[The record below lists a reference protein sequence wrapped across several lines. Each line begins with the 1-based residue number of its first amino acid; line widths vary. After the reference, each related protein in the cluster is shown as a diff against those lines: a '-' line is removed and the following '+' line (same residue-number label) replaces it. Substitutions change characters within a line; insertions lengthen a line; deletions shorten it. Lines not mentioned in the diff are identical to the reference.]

1 MTAFCPSCGAPYSEG
16 ARFCGACGTKRP
28 DRESVTARLTHGE
41 RRNMTVLFA
50 DLVESTRMIDGRDP
64 EELMDGLAAYRMA
77 IREAV
82 ERFGGFIL
90 HHLGD
95 GVIVCFGYPIGNET
109 AAERAVRAGL
119 AIVEAVAKLSAGSV
133 ALRARVGVATGVI
146 VSQAN
151 PATDRIEDNFTGAAL
166 NIAARL
172 QGVADPGQVVMARST
187 AQLTQ
192 GLFIA
197 RSLGPQTL
205 KGFAEPVEAFAI
217 EGVRETR
224 SRFERRREVANAP
237 LINRYAERELL
248 LKLFGEAVAGTG
260 RTIYIVGEPGIGKSR
275 LAHIFGEIAGDAEF
289 RQFGLQCNA
298 ALANT
303 ALHPHIDLLQKQCGI
318 AAEDG
323 AGARLG
329 KLKAFLAGRRT
340 SDPET
345 LALAASLLS
354 IESPEAPPVAMPPPE
369 QRARTLGVLRELLLL
384 ETKEAPIVLVY
395 EDLHWADPTSQ
406 DLVAQLVEA
415 SRSARLLL
423 IATTRP
429 GARPEWAAAD
439 NVTALHLDRLSAE
452 DSSRFAEAIG
462 LNAGLSRIDID
473 RIVKRTDG
481 VPLFVEE
488 MTRMMLDAPDRARRA
503 DLPESLSDLL
513 TERLDRLGDARRYL
527 QVGAII
533 GREFSAALL
542 AAVVEE
548 PAGDLRE
555 PLAALLASGLVQ
567 QGGDGALIFKHALIQ
582 DAAYASLLVRPRRD
596 LHARVAQCLVTGFAE
611 IGEREPE
618 MVARHLTAA
627 AKPLEAAG
635 WWLRAGGAAVGRGSP
650 QEAAAALQ
658 AGLDALAGEPD
669 NEARRRA
676 ELGLLA
682 VLGPAHMVM
691 RGPGSSAF
699 GAVQRRAYDTCR
711 SLPDTPSLF
720 RITYGLALS
729 HWGRAELSTAL
740 PLAAALDEAMRA
752 DPATEHILAAGNM
765 NGMIRLHLGDAA
777 GARGRLTETVSLYRP
792 ERDAALY
799 PHYLMDFGVFGRF
812 YLAIACAMTGDGE
825 EGARHARD
833 SAALAETLGQPHSIG
848 FSMLANFIIAMLRD
862 DPATA
867 REWAARC
874 MPFAGARGFP
884 EFVAFAVIAL
894 GWADMREGKV
904 EQGLAQFERG
914 VEAWHATGFETWQTW
929 FGALR
934 MEALA
939 RLGRRDEALAE
950 GARQTERAARNGER
964 LFEGHIARAQA
975 LARGER
981 PA

>member
-1 MTAFCPSCGAPYSEG
+1 LTSFCPSCGAPFSEG
-16 ARFCGACGTKRP
+16 ARFCGASGTKRP
-28 DRESVTARLTHGE
+28 ERESATARLTHGE

-82 ERFGGFIL
+82 DRFGGFIL

-95 GVIVCFGYPIGNET
+95 GVIVCFGYPIGNED
-109 AAERAVRAGL
+109 AAERAVRAAL
-119 AIVEAVAKLSAGSV
+119 AIADAVAKLTAGPV
-133 ALRARVGVATGVI
+133 ALRVRVGIATGVI

-172 QGVADPGQVVMARST
+172 QSVAEPGQVVVAQST
-187 AQLTQ
+187 ARLAH
-192 GLFIA
+192 GVFVA

-205 KGFAEPVEAFAI
+205 KGFADPVEAFVVS
-217 EGVRETR
+217 GLREAR
-224 SRFERRREVANAP
+224 SRFARRLELANAP
-237 LINRYAERELL
+237 LINRHAECGLL
-248 LKLFGEAVAGTG
+248 LKLFGEAALGSG

-275 LAHIFGEIAGDAEF
+275 LAHVLGEIAGEAEF
-289 RQFGLQCNA
+289 KQFGLQCNA

-303 ALHPHIDLLQKQCGI
+303 ALHPHIELLQRQCGI
-318 AAEDG
+318 AAEDD

-329 KLKAFLAGRRT
+329 KLKAYLASRRP
-340 SDPET
+340 SEPEA
-345 LALAASLLS
+345 LALLASLL
-354 IESPEAPPVAMPPPE
+354 IIDSPDAPPVAMPPPE
-369 QRARTLGVLRELLLL
+369 QRARTLATLHELLMI
-384 ETKEAPIVLVY
+384 EAREAPLVLVY
-395 EDLHWADPTSQ
+395 EDLHWADPTSR
-406 DLVAQLVEA
+406 DLVAQLIDA
-415 SRSARLLL
+415 SRDARLLL
-423 IATTRP
+423 IATARP
-429 GARPEWAAAD
+429 GAQFEWMQHD
-439 NVTALHLDRLSAE
+439 NVTSLHLDRLTTE

-462 LNAGLSRIDID
+462 LGAGLSRIDID

-513 TERLDRLGDARRYL
+513 TERLDRLGPARRYM

-533 GREFSAALL
+533 GREFSPALL
-542 AAVVEE
+542 AAVVDETVGE
-548 PAGDLRE
+548 LRE
-555 PLAALLASGLVQ
+555 PLATLLASGLVHR
-567 QGGDGALIFKHALIQ
+567 GGDGALVFKHALIR
-582 DAAYASLLVRPRRD
+582 DAAYASILVRPRRE
-596 LHARVAQCLVTGFAE
+596 LHARVAECLTTSFAE

-627 AKPLEAAG
+627 AKPLDAAG
-635 WWLRAGGAAVGRGSP
+635 WWLRAGGAAIGRGSP
-650 QEAAAALQ
+650 KEAAAALQ
-658 AGLDALAGEPD
+658 AGLDALADLPD
-669 NEARRRA
+669 DETRRRA

-691 RGPGSSAF
+691 RGPGSPDF

-711 SLPDTPSLF
+711 SLPGTPSLF
-720 RITYGLALS
+720 RITYGLALF

-752 DPATEHILAAGNM
+752 DRTTEHVLAAGNM
-765 NGMIRLHLGDAA
+765 NGMIRLHLGDATD
-777 GARGRLTETVSLYRP
+777 ARGRLTETVGLYRP

-833 SAALAETLGQPHSIG
+833 AAALAETLGQPHSIG
-848 FSMLANFIIAMLRD
+848 FAMLANFIIAMLRD

-874 MPFAGARGFP
+874 MPFASARGFP
-884 EFVAFAVIAL
+884 EFVAFAEIAL
-894 GWADMREGKV
+894 GWADMRQGKV

-914 VEAWHATGFETWQTW
+914 VEAWHATGFETWQIW

-964 LFEGHIARAQA
+964 LFEGHIARANM